1 MRGTT
6 YVSGGKLEVALL
18 FLGSTGTA
26 VLLDEL
32 LEPGCVGA
40 PQLVDTLTVL
50 DEYEGGHGAHAV
62 RSSDLSLLIDIHL
75 QGKGACAFEDD
86 VSQESISLN
95 SSEKTNNELGAKV
108 GMYLDKID
116 CGVLVAQLNE
126 DGRDRVAGATPL
138 NKRKVELPRVRDA
151 HL

>member
-1 MRGTT
+1 MVRGTT
-6 YVSGGKLEVALL
+6 YVSSGKLEVALL

-40 PQLVDTLTVL
+40 PQLVDTLAVL

-75 QGKGACAFEDD
+75 QGKGAC
-86 VSQESISLN
+86 I
-95 SSEKTNNELGAKV
+95 
-108 GMYLDKID
+108 
-116 CGVLVAQLNE
+116 
-126 DGRDRVAGATPL
+126 
-138 NKRKVELPRVRDA
+138 
-151 HL
+151 

>member
-1 MRGTT
+1 MVRGTT

-62 RSSDLSLLIDIHL
+62 RSSDLSLLIDVHL
-75 QGKGACAFEDD
+75 RGEACACEDD
-86 VSQESISLN
+86 VSRKHLACSIEARRQTTS
-95 SSEKTNNELGAKV
+95 T
-108 GMYLDKID
+108 
-116 CGVLVAQLNE
+116 
-126 DGRDRVAGATPL
+126 
-138 NKRKVELPRVRDA
+138 
-151 HL
+151 